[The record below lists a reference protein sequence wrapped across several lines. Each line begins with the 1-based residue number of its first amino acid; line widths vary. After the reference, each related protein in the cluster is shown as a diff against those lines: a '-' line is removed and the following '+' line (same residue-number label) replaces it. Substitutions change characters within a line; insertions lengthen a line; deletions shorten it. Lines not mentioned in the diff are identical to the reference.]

1 MSPAKV
7 ISAWIQRRVR
17 PMTVPLIVGCALLMQ
32 MLDATVITTALPAM
46 ADDLGESPV
55 RMNIAMT
62 AYLLSAAVFVPICG
76 WAADR
81 FGARRVFVLAI
92 MLFTLS
98 SVWCGLAQ
106 SLEQII
112 AGRFVQGF
120 AGAMMV
126 PVGRIVLLRTVP
138 KSELVRAIS
147 FLSLPALFGPIL
159 GPALGGL
166 LVTYTT
172 WRWIFFMNV
181 PIGILGVYLVFRFIE
196 KDGGG
201 EPAPLDF
208 VGFVLTGICM
218 ATLVFGFDLISHAD
232 VEWPWIGGLLGL
244 GLGSALLYYLHAQ
257 RREKP
262 ILDFSLFKIQ
272 TFRTS
277 IIGGNL
283 CRLAI
288 GAVPFLLAMQL
299 QVAFGLSAV
308 AAGMLTFSGAVGALV
323 MKFTAP
329 HIYNSFG
336 FRRALVWNAWLLGFS
351 IVANCLFTAQTPH
364 AVIVVVLLVSG
375 FFRSLQLTAVNS
387 LTYADIKPEQMG
399 SASGM
404 ASAAQQ
410 LAISM
415 GVAVAAF
422 SLKMSMTLRGV
433 DKLEAID
440 VVPGY
445 LLIALSSLISGWAFS
460 RMSADAGKALLKK
473 EKKA

>member
-1 MSPAKV
+1 MSPIKRM
-7 ISAWIQRRVR
+7 SAWVQRRVR

-46 ADDLGESPV
+46 AGDLGESPV

-62 AYLLSAAVFVPICG
+62 AYLLSAAVFVPVCG

-106 SLEQII
+106 SLEQVI

-147 FLSLPALFGPIL
+147 FLSMPALFGPIM

-181 PIGILGVYLVFRFIE
+181 PIGVLGVYLVFRFIQ
-196 KDGGG
+196 KDEGGTA
-201 EPAPLDF
+201 APLDF
-208 VGFVLTGICM
+208 IGFVLSGICM
-218 ATLVFGFDLISHAD
+218 ATLVFGFDLVSHSD
-232 VEWPWIGGLLGL
+232 VEWPWLAALLAI
-244 GLGSALLYYLHAQ
+244 GLGSGLLYYVHAQ
-257 RREKP
+257 HREKP
-262 ILDFSLFKIQ
+262 ILDFSLFKIP

-308 AAGMLTFSGAVGALV
+308 AAGLLTFSGAVGALI
-323 MKFTAP
+323 MKFTAAP
-329 HIYNSFG
+329 IYNAFG
-336 FRRALVWNAWLLGFS
+336 FRRALVWNAWLLGLS
-351 IVANCLFTAQTPH
+351 ILANCLFSVETPH

-375 FFRSLQLTAVNS
+375 FLRSLQLTAVNS
-387 LTYADIKPEQMG
+387 LTYADIGPEQMG

-422 SLKMSMTLRGV
+422 SLKVSMTMRGV
-433 DKLEAID
+433 EQLEAVD
-440 VVPGY
+440 VLPGY
-445 LLIALSSLISGWAFS
+445 VLIACASVLSGWAFS
-460 RMSADAGKALLKK
+460 RMAPDAGKSLLKK
-473 EKKA
+473 AKKA